1 MAIRKK
7 ATRKI
12 ASKNASR
19 DELSRT
25 RDNRILAQYL
35 MVQCWL
41 HQLDCIVLERQDL
54 LHFFEIK
61 TVHRTQST
69 IGFHDL
75 VDEFKYDLSSWFP
88 YLFGINP
95 YYGIR
100 PNAEGYCDPPPV
112 DSLWLSRLPRGD
124 IAKGKLSTEKRMEQL
139 CVSGIETDLLSEILP
154 NGKIPPVDDML
165 GELTLIATGVEDPT
179 IKKARVKKRKQRNG

>member
-7 ATRKI
+7 ATRKF
-12 ASKNASR
+12 ASENVSR
-19 DELSRT
+19 DGLSRT

-41 HQLDCIVLERQDL
+41 HQLDCIVLKRQDL

-61 TVHRTQST
+61 TVHRTERT

-75 VDEFKYDLSSWFP
+75 VDEIKYDLSSWFP
-88 YLFGINP
+88 YSFGVLP
-95 YYGIR
+95 YYSR
-100 PNAEGYCDPPPV
+100 FDPYGDRHVPPIEE
-112 DSLWLSRLPRGD
+112 LWLSRLPRGD
-124 IAKGKLSTEKRMEQL
+124 IAYGNMSTEKRMEQL
-139 CVSGIETDLLSEILP
+139 CVSGIETDFLSEILP